1 MRRIE
6 SQRQQWPH
14 RAATLH
20 RHAVPEHPSRK
31 YLDDLMR
38 HIEEN
43 GWGGMT
49 VKEHPGDAPGSGYM
63 VSLKGTEHKIPL
75 DELSGSALKEF
86 LEKHH
91 DLINAHPEHYMGG
104 WQEGR
109 DWYNDVSRRH
119 DQDKGLVPAAR
130 DAFQNDQLALYDLG
144 NDKVIDTDE
153 AGWMTGAPWKVGH
166 HHD

>member
-14 RAATLH
+14 RASLC

-38 HIEEN
+38 HVEEN
-43 GWGGMT
+43 GWAGMT

-63 VSLKGTEHKIPL
+63 VSIKGTEKKIPM
-75 DELSGSALKEF
+75 DELSGQALREF

-91 DLINAHPEHYMGG
+91 ADINADPENYMGG

-109 DWYNDVSRRH
+109 DWYNDVSHRH
-119 DQDKGLVPAAR
+119 DRDKGLFPAAK
-130 DAFQNDQLALYDLG
+130 DAFQNDQLAMYDLD
-144 NDKVIDTDE
+144 NDRVIGTDE
-153 AGWMTGAPWKVGH
+153 AGWMTGAPWIVGH
-166 HHD
+166 RHD